1 MAKEPQPVYY
11 TIFKTEWGYFGLAA
25 TKDGLVRTLLPQPNP
40 EKVKS
45 NLLKNFP
52 AARYKRRLFNA
63 FQQQIIAYFRGASLN
78 FSTDVP
84 LVLDRFG
91 PFTKRVLLACR
102 KIPFGQKISYLELA
116 KKIRCPAGSRA
127 VAGALARNPL
137 PLIIPCHRVICS
149 NGKIG
154 GFSTPGGVTLKKR
167 ILQLEQKAIVNHS
180 T

>member
-1 MAKEPQPVYY
+1 MAKKPQPVYY
-11 TIFKTEWGYFGLAA
+11 TVFKTEWGYFGLAA
-25 TKDGLVRTLLPQPNP
+25 TEDGLVRTHLPQPNP

-45 NLLKNFP
+45 SLLKNFP

-63 FQQQIIAYFRGASLN
+63 IQQQIIAYFRGTCLN
-78 FSTDVP
+78 FPADVP

-102 KIPFGQKISYLELA
+102 KIPFGQTVSYLELA

-127 VAGALARNPL
+127 VAGALAKNPL

-149 NGKIG
+149 DGKIG
-154 GFSTPGGVTLKKR
+154 GFSAPGGITLKKR
-167 ILQLEQKAIVNHS
+167 LLQLEKKTYQLA
-180 T
+180 